1 MTELGYITEKI
12 ENEIKELQS
21 YKKGLRKFFYI
32 ESVKGKLLAVDFN
45 RMVDEI
51 ERIAIEIAYLER
63 LKVEYTNIKELDDKR
78 Y

>member
-1 MTELGYITEKI
+1 MTELSYITEKI

-21 YKKGLRKFFYI
+21 YKKRLRKFFYI
-32 ESVKGKLLAVDFN
+32 ESVKGKLLALDFN
-45 RMVDEI
+45 RIVDEI

>member
-21 YKKGLRKFFYI
+21 YKKRLRKFFYI
-32 ESVKGKLLAVDFN
+32 ESVKGKLLALDFN
-45 RMVDEI
+45 RIVDEI

>member
-1 MTELGYITEKI
+1 MTELSYITEKI

-21 YKKGLRKFFYI
+21 YKKRLRKFFYI
-32 ESVKGKLLAVDFN
+32 ESVKGKLLAIDFN
-45 RMVDEI
+45 RIVDEI

>member
-1 MTELGYITEKI
+1 MTELRYISEKI

-21 YKKGLRKFFYI
+21 YKKRLRKFFYI
-32 ESVKGKLLAVDFN
+32 ESVKGKLLAIDFN
-45 RMVDEI
+45 RIVDEI

>member
-21 YKKGLRKFFYI
+21 YKKRLRKFFYI
-32 ESVKGKLLAVDFN
+32 ESVKGKLLAIDFN
-45 RMVDEI
+45 RIVDEI